1 MRVMVL
7 VRASKELEAGQM
19 PSETLLTDMANFNEQ
34 LMNAGIVLAGEG
46 LQPSSKGKRVRFT
59 ATNRI
64 VTGGPFEE
72 TKDLVA
78 GYWLWQVNSIDEAV
92 QWIKRA
98 PFEAATRSRFA
109 PCSRP
114 TTLARSSR
122 PSCGRRRSASAP
134 GSDSRCSRAERL
146 CPRRSSVFSSL
157 GRRPSSWLL
166 CP

>member
-98 PFEAATRSRFA
+98 PFEAGDEVEI
-109 PCSRP
+109 RP
-114 TTLARSSR
+114 VLEADDFGKEFTPEL
-122 PSCGRRRSASAP
+122 
-134 GSDSRCSRAERL
+134 RAQEERL
-146 CPRRSSVFSSL
+146 RARIGQQV
-157 GRRPSSWLL
+157 
-166 CP
+166 